1 MIKQIKNLL
10 CAILIS
16 GVALSAF
23 ASCADSKDES
33 GEKSTTEKQE
43 SGDNGAETTDDGV
56 FYDAV
61 PELDFG
67 GYEYKVV
74 IGEYNRENQ
83 ELFPE
88 EQISDILN
96 DTIYKRNKKLEDRF
110 NVTFKSETI
119 DLFQLLPTLRKNVS
133 AGDGVYDMY
142 MQIDRDAY
150 TAAGGGLLYAF
161 DRLPHIDFSRPYW
174 CRLPNKQLSVQGRL
188 YWGFS
193 DDMLSHFEATVV
205 LYFNKKQVQDL
216 GLDNL
221 YGLVKDGAWTHDKF
235 YEYAKLAVR
244 DIDGDGKITEAD
256 YVGITSDADY
266 FYQPIW
272 ISSGLLLVDKN
283 DDDLPYFAVPGNEK
297 FISVVEKAVTE
308 LNSMEGIYFDSSKI
322 KTYPGSITEKRIGM
336 FRAGYALFMTG
347 AIQEMIQLRDMPDD
361 FGIIPFPKYT
371 ADQPQYY
378 TRVCGGFPYVIPA
391 TCENPELAGALLEA
405 MACSARNEI
414 IPAYYESALKT
425 KYSRDPDTAEMLDLI
440 FDTKV
445 YDLGDTIWYDPIRI
459 GYTGVFSAKTN
470 SLTSFTE
477 KNEEKYR
484 QVIEKSV
491 NAILDIG

>member
-1 MIKQIKNLL
+1 MKKTIVFMLL
-10 CAILIS
+10 SAILLAS
-16 GVALSAF
+16 L
-23 ASCADSKDES
+23 ASCADSKNEPGDKDADQKQD
-33 GEKSTTEKQE
+33 GEEIGEET
-43 SGDNGAETTDDGV
+43 GDGL

-61 PELDFG
+61 PELNFG
-67 GYEYKVV
+67 GYEYNVL
-74 IGEYNRENQ
+74 IGEYGRENQ

-96 DTIYKRNKKLEDRF
+96 DTIYTRNKKLEERF
-110 NVTFKSETI
+110 GVAFKSETI
-119 DLFQLLPTLRKNVS
+119 DLFQLLSTLRKNVN
-133 AGDGVYDMY
+133 AGDNGYDMY

-150 TAAGGGLLYAF
+150 TAAGGALLYAF
-161 DRLPHIDFSRPYW
+161 DRLPHIDLSRPYW
-174 CRLPNKQLSVQGRL
+174 CQLPNKQLSVQGRL

-193 DDMLSHFEATVV
+193 DDMLSNFEATVV

-216 GLDNL
+216 GLDNI
-221 YGLVKDGAWTHDKF
+221 YGLVKDGKWTHDKF
-235 YEYAKLAVR
+235 YGFAKLAVR
-244 DIDGDGKITEAD
+244 DIDGDGKITDVD
-256 YVGITSDADY
+256 YVGITSDSDY

-272 ISSGLLLVDKN
+272 ISSGLLLVDKDE
-283 DDDLPYFAVPGNEK
+283 DDIPYFAVPGNEK

-308 LNSMEGIYFDSSKI
+308 LNSADGIYLDSSAI
-322 KTYPGSITEKRIGM
+322 KSYPGNGTEKRIAL
-336 FRAGYALFMTG
+336 FRAGYSLFMTG

-371 ADQPQYY
+371 EDQSQYY

-470 SLTSFTE
+470 NLASFTE
-477 KNEEKYR
+477 KNQDKYR

-491 NAILDIG
+491 NAILEIE